1 MRESEDLTNGLY
13 FVEFEQVVEILVER
27 LFCLARNLDNNVK
40 LIIDLVTVLSF
51 LLAEIFIQQ
60 LCDLGY

>member
-60 LCDLGY
+60 LCDLWY